1 MADLY
6 AKIIGTASNYLYSYV
21 LIILLVGGGIYF
33 TIRTKGVQLRYLLES
48 IRVILEPSDKE
59 DESISAFQ
67 ALMVSTASRVGT
79 GNIAGI
85 STAIC
90 FGGPG
95 AIFWMWVTALL
106 GGATAFIE
114 STLAQIYKKRA
125 PDGSCY
131 GGPAYYMRDALGKR
145 WMGVIFSV
153 LIILIYAVGY
163 NMLAAYNLQSTFS
176 VFKFYHPVITP
187 AFIGVI
193 LALMGT
199 ACLIQLAN
207 IQLINGKTMAQ
218 AAAQSRTITV
228 TLKARRGKI
237 MDTNGSI
244 LAQSVERYTII
255 GNPEEA
261 QAFTPTTCTKQ
272 TGDNCHQIDG
282 KPVGATGAAA
292 VARLLAPVLDMDATE
307 LGAMLSGT
315 GQYAVLKK

>member
-1 MADLY
+1 MNPFRSTSARFHKKLLTKTMA
-6 AKIIGTASNYLYSYV
+6 
-21 LIILLVGGGIYF
+21 
-33 TIRTKGVQLRYLLES
+33 
-48 IRVILEPSDKE
+48 
-59 DESISAFQ
+59 
-67 ALMVSTASRVGT
+67 
-79 GNIAGI
+79 
-85 STAIC
+85 
-90 FGGPG
+90 
-95 AIFWMWVTALL
+95 
-106 GGATAFIE
+106 
-114 STLAQIYKKRA
+114 
-125 PDGSCY
+125 
-131 GGPAYYMRDALGKR
+131 
-145 WMGVIFSV
+145 
-153 LIILIYAVGY
+153 
-163 NMLAAYNLQSTFS
+163 
-176 VFKFYHPVITP
+176 
-187 AFIGVI
+187 IGVI

-207 IQLINGKTMAQ
+207 VQLVNGKSMAQ

-228 TLKARRGKI
+228 TLKASRGKI

-315 GQYAVLKK
+315 GQYAVLKKDVTPAVKRKISKLNLGRIV

>member
-1 MADLY
+1 MNPFHRTYARFHKKLLTKTMA
-6 AKIIGTASNYLYSYV
+6 
-21 LIILLVGGGIYF
+21 
-33 TIRTKGVQLRYLLES
+33 
-48 IRVILEPSDKE
+48 
-59 DESISAFQ
+59 
-67 ALMVSTASRVGT
+67 
-79 GNIAGI
+79 
-85 STAIC
+85 
-90 FGGPG
+90 
-95 AIFWMWVTALL
+95 
-106 GGATAFIE
+106 
-114 STLAQIYKKRA
+114 
-125 PDGSCY
+125 
-131 GGPAYYMRDALGKR
+131 
-145 WMGVIFSV
+145 
-153 LIILIYAVGY
+153 
-163 NMLAAYNLQSTFS
+163 
-176 VFKFYHPVITP
+176 
-187 AFIGVI
+187 IGVI
-193 LALMGT
+193 LALMGK

-307 LGAMLSGT
+307 LGADDFCDVGVARCDLVTCGVAEGSLVA
-315 GQYAVLKK
+315 YDAVARGCSVTEVVFDCGA